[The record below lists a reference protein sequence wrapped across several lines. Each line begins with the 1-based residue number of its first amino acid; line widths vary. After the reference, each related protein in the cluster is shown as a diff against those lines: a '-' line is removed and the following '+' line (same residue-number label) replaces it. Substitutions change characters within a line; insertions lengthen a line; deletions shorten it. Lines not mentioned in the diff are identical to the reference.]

1 MDGSIIVIII
11 ILILICLGAMFG
23 FGYLYGTSNC
33 ESIKIDSSV
42 KTVAPCTPCTPCTPI
57 DPQQQLVNN
66 IDLLINTNE
75 GFENFPTCNR
85 YNSKFKILL
94 ENILNFLTDQNGQ
107 FSKYFKY
114 EDEFD
119 ENVDENISIENRK
132 SSINDTNASIEK
144 IKTNNKIIIDKISNF
159 RQKIITG
166 TNLDYY
172 ALFKEYVT
180 KDLSVE
186 YGSILISNGISKP
199 VVSLSDIDI
208 TNIASNMV
216 FTFFPMF
223 LLRFWDL
230 DYNVISYDKE
240 TDEIVYHP
248 DFLLLM
254 SNNNKFF
261 SEKIQGKVSTELV
274 KDKDDLEIKSND
286 DAFIINIIGIIKT
299 KNPQANDIEQNI
311 KNIKMEK
318 RFKDMYKNLE
328 NNLIMSGSK
337 KITEMFKIAV
347 RQGLFG
353 GGNLGPKPA
362 YKYKTSKY
370 FNKIDNLNINTYKCI

>member
-1 MDGSIIVIII
+1 MG
-11 ILILICLGAMFG
+11 
-23 FGYLYGTSNC
+23 
-33 ESIKIDSSV
+33 SSV
-42 KTVAPCTPCTPCTPI
+42 
-57 DPQQQLVNN
+57 
-66 IDLLINTNE
+66 
-75 GFENFPTCNR
+75 
-85 YNSKFKILL
+85 
-94 ENILNFLTDQNGQ
+94 
-107 FSKYFKY
+107 
-114 EDEFD
+114 
-119 ENVDENISIENRK
+119 
-132 SSINDTNASIEK
+132 
-144 IKTNNKIIIDKISNF
+144 
-159 RQKIITG
+159 
-166 TNLDYY
+166 
-172 ALFKEYVT
+172 
-180 KDLSVE
+180 
-186 YGSILISNGISKP
+186 
-199 VVSLSDIDI
+199 
-208 TNIASNMV
+208 
-216 FTFFPMF
+216 
-223 LLRFWDL
+223 

-318 RFKDMYKNLE
+318 MFKDMYKNLE
-328 NNLIMSGSK
+328 NQFIMSGSK
-337 KITEMFKIAV
+337 KISEMFKIFV

-370 FNKIDNLNINTYKCI
+370 FNKIDNLNINTMPKCI